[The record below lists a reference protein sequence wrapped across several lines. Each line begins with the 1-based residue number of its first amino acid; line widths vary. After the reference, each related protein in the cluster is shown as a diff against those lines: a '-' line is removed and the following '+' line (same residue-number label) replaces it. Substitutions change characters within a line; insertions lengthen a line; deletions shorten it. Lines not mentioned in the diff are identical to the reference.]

1 MSRTKPKTAK
11 RVDKRSSSRRRVPA
25 ARPGKA
31 AKSAAPAIPAA
42 QPLAPRTIYILSDS
56 TGNLAQHM
64 LTAMLTQFP
73 KSAFRVRMKT
83 FLSTEPKLGAAL
95 EEVTR
100 DAAAICFHALVSP
113 TAKETVETRCKKGGI
128 PSCDLTG
135 QFVQFLAE
143 ESGMRPLAD
152 TRLLHDVNESYHR
165 RIRAIEFALQH
176 DDGLGLD
183 TIHEADVVLVGVS
196 RTSKTPT
203 TMYLAQQGHFVG
215 NVALAFGIDPPKE
228 LLALPPKK
236 VVGLTIE
243 PAQLVEIRTRRQRE
257 WGMGNTGYN
266 DVDAVEREMGWSRT
280 LFARQG
286 WPTLNV
292 TNQAIEET
300 AARILEIAGLGRR

>member
-1 MSRTKPKTAK
+1 
-11 RVDKRSSSRRRVPA
+11 
-25 ARPGKA
+25 
-31 AKSAAPAIPAA
+31 
-42 QPLAPRTIYILSDS
+42 
-56 TGNLAQHM
+56 M

-73 KSAFRVRMKT
+73 RDAFRVRMKT
-83 FLSTEPKLGAAL
+83 FLSTEAKLSSAL
-95 EEVTR
+95 DEVAKDR
-100 DAAAICFHALVSP
+100 GGICFHAMVAP
-113 TAKETVETRCKKGGI
+113 DAKETIATRCKKAGI

-135 QFVQFLAE
+135 QFVQFLAK
-143 ESGMRPLAD
+143 ESGIQPSAD

-183 TIHEADVVLVGVS
+183 TLHEADVVLVGVS

-215 NVALAFGIDPPKE
+215 NVALAFGIAPPKE

-243 PAQLVEIRTRRQRE
+243 PSQLVEIRTRRQRE
-257 WGMGNTGYN
+257 WGMGDTGYN
-266 DVDAVEREMGWSRT
+266 DVEAVEREMSWSRT

-300 AARILEIAGLGRR
+300 AARILEIAGLARR